1 MEPQRIE
8 VIKSRDIT
16 WSMLTKIQEIDNRIE
31 DTDDIIVLRINIL
44 DDTIDECHDR
54 FSKSSLNNVGEKCIG
69 KTVYTDSG
77 MTVGK
82 IFSFSVVRSG
92 EWFYSS
98 KNEATTILYAFT
110 YLRKRSETEKF
121 VDTIIKKKDWMPHVS
136 CSVLFSECSVCEDD
150 IAQCEHIVGKYY
162 DGTLCYRRIQSIAEI
177 YSINIS
183 GKERE
188 DENMIDSC
196 IRDIC
201 FTERGLTDYY
211 KQEIKK
217 ITGKESADKDTIVIS
232 MTLATDSIDWNGTRF
247 TENALENLR
256 NKCIGHYG
264 YDSHGFCI
272 GTIFDAYI
280 SEFSNKMFDS
290 RNNYPTKK
298 LTVLMFAENN
308 AVTRHVIDR
317 MLTEENLFIDMS
329 INYSTSKCSICKRD
343 TLSKNCVHKIGDT
356 YDGIPCYRVVDRV
369 DSFIEFIVCKKDAE
383 QALPK
388 AIDACNKEL
397 ENKSEIDFSVVQM
410 VKDSSDITATGL
422 YSILSKA
429 SKLTGLKLLYAVKSM
444 IDIETYCIDG
454 KEDNINDALFSLKR
468 LRDLNGDENEQK

>member
-8 VIKSRDIT
+8 VIKNRDIT
-16 WSMLTKIQEIDNRIE
+16 WFMLTKIQEIDNRIE
-31 DTDDIIVLRINIL
+31 DTDDIIVLRINLL

-77 MTVGK
+77 MTVGE
-82 IFSFSVVRSG
+82 IFSFSVVSSG
-92 EWFYSS
+92 EWFDAS

-110 YLRKRSETEKF
+110 YLRKRPETEKF
-121 VDTIIKKKDWMPHVS
+121 VDMIIKKKDWMPHVS
-136 CSVLFSECSVCEDD
+136 CSVLFSECSVCKDD
-150 IAQCEHIVGKYY
+150 ITKCEHISGKYY
-162 DGTLCYRRIQSIAEI
+162 DGTLCYRRIQNIVKI

-188 DENMIDSC
+188 DENMIDSY

-201 FTERGLTDYY
+201 FIERDLTDYR

-217 ITGKESADKDTIVIS
+217 VTGKEPTNKDTIVIS
-232 MTLATDSIDWNGTRF
+232 MTLATDAIDWNGTRF

-256 NKCIGHYG
+256 NKCIGRYG
-264 YDSHGFCI
+264 YDSNGFYI

-280 SEFSNKMFDS
+280 SEFRNKMFDS

-308 AVTRHVIDR
+308 TVTRHVIDR
-317 MLTEENLFIDMS
+317 LLTEENLFIDMS

-369 DSFIEFIVCKKDAE
+369 DNFIEFIVCKKDAE
-383 QALPK
+383 QTLPK
-388 AIDACNKEL
+388 AVDACNKEL
-397 ENKSEIDFSVVQM
+397 ENKPEIDFSG
-410 VKDSSDITATGL
+410 VKMIDDKNDITTTDI
-422 YSILSKA
+422 YRMIESMSN
-429 SKLTGLKLLYAVKSM
+429 LTGLERFYAVKSVLG
-444 IDIETYCIDG
+444 IEAYCVDG
-454 KEDNINDALFSLKR
+454 KVQNLEDVLFCVNRLKE
-468 LRDLNGDENEQK
+468 LNGE

>member
-1 MEPQRIE
+1 MKPQRIE
-8 VIKSRDIT
+8 VIESSDIT

-31 DTDDIIVLRINIL
+31 DTDDIIVLRMNLL
-44 DDTIDECHDR
+44 DDAIDECHDR
-54 FSKSSLNNVGEKCIG
+54 FSKSSLNKVGEKCIG

-82 IFSFSVVRSG
+82 IFTFSVVSNG
-92 EWFYSS
+92 ECFDSS

-110 YLRKRSETEKF
+110 YLMKRPEIEKF
-121 VDTIIKKKDWMPHVS
+121 VDTIIKKKDWISHFS
-136 CSVLFSECSVCEDD
+136 CSVLFSECSVCMDE
-150 IAQCEHIVGKYY
+150 ITQCEHISGKYY
-162 DGTLCYRRIQSIAEI
+162 DGALCYRIIQSIVEI

-188 DENMIDSC
+188 SENMIDSY

-201 FTERGLTDYY
+201 FTERGLTDYH

-217 ITGKESADKDTIVIS
+217 ITGKEPTDKDTIVIS
-232 MTLATDSIDWNGTRF
+232 MTLATDAIDWNSIRF

-264 YDSHGFCI
+264 YDSYGFCI

-308 AVTRHVIDR
+308 TVTRHVIDR
-317 MLTEENLFIDMS
+317 LIIEENLFIDMS

-369 DSFIEFIVCKKDAE
+369 DSFIEFIVCKRDTEKT
-383 QALPK
+383 LPK

-397 ENKSEIDFSVVQM
+397 ENKPEIDFSGVQM
-410 VKDSSDITATGL
+410 VEDSSDITATEL
-422 YSILSKA
+422 YSRLSKA

-444 IDIETYCIDG
+444 IDIEAYCIDG
-454 KEDNINDALFSLKR
+454 KEDNINDALFSINR
-468 LRDLNGDENEQK
+468 LRELNGDKNEQK